1 MKYKRII
8 ISRTDSIGDVVLTL
22 PMAGWLKQLFP
33 GVQIIFLGSE
43 YTKEVVEA
51 CVHVD
56 EFIEAGQLGSWT
68 VGQLDS
74 RQSYVPKSEAI
85 SGSVVSHLDADM
97 IIHVFPRQEIARWAK
112 KTGIPVRLGTAHRLY
127 HWYSC
132 NKLEFFTRK
141 RSDLHESQ
149 LNFKLLRGLT
159 GKPVPSL
166 SEIERLF
173 GLVNLKPLE
182 GNLSALLDKERF
194 NLILHPKSKGS
205 AREWGLDNF
214 SSLAGIIPQE
224 KFKVFITGTREEGN
238 ILRDSGFFEDIQV
251 TDLTGKM
258 PLSQLIS
265 FINAADGLIAGS
277 TGPLH
282 LAAALG
288 KYTIGLY
295 PPIRPMHPGRWA
307 PVGKNASFIVLD
319 KNCSKCRQNG
329 LCECI
334 RQITPEQV
342 LEKLMQNL

>member
-1 MKYKRII
+1 MKHKRII

-22 PMAGWLKQLFP
+22 PMAGWLKQHFP

-51 CVHVD
+51 CAHVD
-56 EFIEAGQLGSWT
+56 EFVPVGQLDSWT
-68 VGQLDS
+68 VGQLAVGS
-74 RQSYVPKSEAI
+74 QHLGVKENIISEADLI
-85 SGSVVSHLDADM
+85 V
-97 IIHVFPRQEIARWAK
+97 HVFPRKEIARWAK
-112 KTGIPVRLGTAHRLY
+112 RTGIPVRLGTAHRLY

-166 SEIERLF
+166 SEIEKLF

-182 GNLSALLDKERF
+182 GTLSALLEKDRF

-238 ILRDSGFFEDIQV
+238 ILRDSGFFEDTQV

-319 KNCSKCRQNG
+319 KNCSKCRKNG